1 MTTQVKKQFVELVN
15 FLEENKDKKV
25 SSILKQVLEMV
36 ESKKKDSTIR
46 TDESGR
52 ITHIFCYYHKE
63 WEPVEW
69 YGKKASSH
77 SGYNTMC
84 REGVNQWTKREAD
97 YKKAHQAVLAKLL
110 ANEIDNDTAKR
121 MIEQIE
127 KEKTVIVPREE
138 YLKAK
143 QARELAKQNA
153 AE

>member
-46 TDESGR
+46 TDEAGN

-84 REGVNQWTKREAD
+84 REGVNQWTARERA
-97 YKKAHQAVLAKLL
+97 YKQAHQAVLALLL
-110 ANEIDNDTAKR
+110 ANEIDNDEAKR
-121 MIEQIE
+121 RLEQIE
-127 KEKTVIVPREE
+127 KEKTLIVPREE

-153 AE
+153 AK